1 MNVDLG
7 IWTKLTRLIIILL
20 LVAAVLGIVLW
31 YLPLIKQNEG
41 YRKRKLLLEQRIKLE
56 AETQKQ
62 LVTSIRALQEDPKA
76 LERMARETLGY
87 ARTNETVIRFE
98 PALTNSRSRRPQ
110 P

>member
-1 MNVDLG
+1 MKVDLG
-7 IWTKLTRLIIILL
+7 IWTKLSRLIIILL

-41 YRKRKLLLEQRIKLE
+41 YRKRKLLLEQRIKQE

-62 LVTSIRALQEDPKA
+62 LVSSIRALQEDPKA
-76 LERMARETLGY
+76 LERMAHETLGY

-98 PALTNSRSRRPQ
+98 PALTNSRSRRP
-110 P
+110 

>member
-1 MNVDLG
+1 MKVDLG
-7 IWTKLTRLIIILL
+7 IWTKLTRLIILLL

-41 YRKRKLLLEQRIKLE
+41 IRKKKLLLEQHIKQE
-56 AETQKQ
+56 AEIQKQ
-62 LVTSIRALQEDPKA
+62 LVNSIRSLQEDPKA

-98 PALTNSRSRRPQ
+98 HPLANTRSWRPQ
-110 P
+110 L

>member
-1 MNVDLG
+1 MKVDLG
-7 IWTKLTRLIIILL
+7 IWTNLTRLIIFLL
-20 LVAAVLGIVLW
+20 LAASVLGIVLW

-41 YRKRKLLLEQRIKLE
+41 YRKRKLLLEQRIKQE

-62 LVTSIRALQEDPKA
+62 LVSSIRALQEDPKA

-98 PALTNSRSRRPQ
+98 PALTNSRSRRP
-110 P
+110 